1 MDHNPFLK
9 PSAPGARGG
18 VEKRDN
24 IAWQHRA
31 EPPSEF
37 ENRLGDAL
45 EQIFG
50 KGIEELGPIVD
61 ELNKGGYRDRAG
73 KPWTEASFQ
82 AEMKRLG
89 A

>member
-9 PSAPGARGG
+9 KGQPGARGG
-18 VEKRDN
+18 VEQRVN

-31 EPPSEF
+31 AAPGEF
-37 ENRLGDAL
+37 ENRLCDAL
-45 EQIFG
+45 EQIFARS
-50 KGIEELGPIVD
+50 IDELSAVVV
-61 ELNKGGYRDRAG
+61 ELNKVMPDRAG
-73 KPWTEASFQ
+73 KAWTEESFQ